1 MLRTSLNKRTI
12 LCIPKVASRCLS
24 GSSKFVLPGLEYD
37 YGELEPFI
45 KAEIMEIHHSKH
57 HATYVNNLNVA
68 AEKLQESI
76 VKNDISSIVSLQQ
89 VIKFNGGDTV
99 ICLNNFTSHYL
110 YVGTE

>member
-12 LCIPKVASRCLS
+12 LCIPKVASRYLS

-76 VKNDISSIVSLQQ
+76 AKNDISSIVSLQQ

-99 ICLNNFTSHYL
+99 ICLNNFL
-110 YVGTE
+110 ILI